1 MAHAHNLTTW
11 ETERGKFKAS
21 LDYRGR
27 PYLKYT
33 YFSKYKQ
40 ISILRDLER
49 MAMIGCRIPAGQLD
63 PMSDKLTT
71 SKTVAPVTASP

>member
-1 MAHAHNLTTW
+1 MRQVQGQPGLQRKTM
-11 ETERGKFKAS
+11 S
-21 LDYRGR
+21 
-27 PYLKYT
+27 KYT

-40 ISILRDLER
+40 ISILRDLKR

-71 SKTVAPVTASP
+71 VVKQ